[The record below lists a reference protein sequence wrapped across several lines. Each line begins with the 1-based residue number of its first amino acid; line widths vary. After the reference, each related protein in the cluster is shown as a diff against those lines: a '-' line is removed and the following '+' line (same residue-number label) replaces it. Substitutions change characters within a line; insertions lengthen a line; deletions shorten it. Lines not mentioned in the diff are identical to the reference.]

1 MRQIYLTMLH
11 GFVIVEGIQ
20 FNSLVRDSTVLVLS
34 GVLSNPEMEVVLQ
47 IFLIRV
53 PGTEVQLIDI
63 T

>member
-1 MRQIYLTMLH
+1 MREIYLTMLH
-11 GFVIVEGIQ
+11 RFVIVEGIQ